1 VSLTFGNAL
10 VAGIAAPRRKAL
22 TCGFKSKRSWMLSY
36 VRGGGWPSPLL
47 APGAVR
53 RPEIL
58 RAWVNR

>member
-1 VSLTFGNAL
+1 VGTRL
-10 VAGIAAPRRKAL
+10 VAGIAAPGRKAL
-22 TCGFKSKRSWMLSY
+22 TCGFKSKRGWDA
-36 VRGGGWPSPLL
+36 VVCPWRGWLSPLL